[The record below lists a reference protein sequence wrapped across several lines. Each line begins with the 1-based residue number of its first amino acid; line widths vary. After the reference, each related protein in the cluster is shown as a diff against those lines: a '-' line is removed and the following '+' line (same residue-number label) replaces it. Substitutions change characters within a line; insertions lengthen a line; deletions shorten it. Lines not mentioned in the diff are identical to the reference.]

1 MGKKKNKSKYSYN
14 QGYDQNELNK
24 IADSLEEYVDHFD
37 TFIIRDGLDE
47 DKYKKAVKIIRKAIK
62 NLRAGNGDDVFDTE
76 RYREMIERREHMG
89 NSDND

>member
-1 MGKKKNKSKYSYN
+1 MGKKKKKPKHSYN
-14 QGYDQNELNK
+14 QGYDQKELNR

-47 DKYKKAVKIIRKAIK
+47 EKYKKAIKTIRKAIK
-62 NLRAGNGDDVFDTE
+62 NLRAGNGDDVFDRE
-76 RYREMIERREHMG
+76 RYSEMVEARETMG